1 MKKTTLLVA
10 LKCSL
15 ILYFAACTGINKYT
29 NTVSVTPHIINGTWK
44 VNLFI
49 ESQNDKTIALNGY
62 TLKFEP
68 TGKLIAAKGAER
80 ITGNW
85 AEDEISKKLTIN
97 FKTNDVALAKL
108 SDYWTIS
115 NISNT
120 DLSFQNTKDPS
131 GGWLQI
137 TSL

>member
-1 MKKTTLLVA
+1 MKNISLFA
-10 LKCSL
+10 AIKCSV
-15 ILYFAACTGINKYT
+15 ILYFAACTGIDKYSAA
-29 NTVSVTPHIINGTWK
+29 VSATPHITNGTWK

-49 ESQNDKTIALNGY
+49 ESQNNKTPSFEGY

-68 TGKLIAAKGAER
+68 TGKITATRGNNK

-85 AEDEISKKLTIN
+85 AEDDISKKLTIN
-97 FKTNDVALAKL
+97 LNTNDEALHKL
-108 SDYWTIS
+108 SDNWAVS
-115 NISNT
+115 NITHTGLGFKN
-120 DLSFQNTKDPS
+120 LNDPA

>member
-10 LKCSL
+10 LKCSV

-29 NTVSVTPHIINGTWK
+29 AAVSATPHITNGTWK

-49 ESQNDKTIALNGY
+49 ESQSDKTTELSGY

-68 TGKLIAAKGAER
+68 SGKVIAAKGKEE

-85 AEDEISKKLTIN
+85 AEDDISKKLTISL
-97 FKTNDVALAKL
+97 KTDDAVLTKL

-115 NISNT
+115 TITNT
-120 DLSFQNTKDPS
+120 GLSFQNAKDPS

>member
-1 MKKTTLLVA
+1 MKKPILLFA
-10 LKCSL
+10 IKCSL
-15 ILYFAACTGINKYT
+15 ILYFAACTSINKYT
-29 NTVSVTPHIINGTWK
+29 ATVSATPHITNGTWK

-49 ESQNDKTIALNGY
+49 ESQNDNTTAFNGC
-62 TLKFEP
+62 TFTFEP
-68 TGKLIAAKGAER
+68 SGKIIAVKNGQQ

-85 AEDEISKKLTIN
+85 AEDDISKKLTISLN
-97 FKTNDVALAKL
+97 TKDAALAKL

-115 NISNT
+115 SVSNAG
-120 DLSFQNTKDPS
+120 LSFQNTKNPS

>member
-1 MKKTTLLVA
+1 MKKPIFLFV
-10 LKCSL
+10 LKCSV
-15 ILYFAACTGINKYT
+15 ILYFAACTSINKYT
-29 NTVSVTPHIINGTWK
+29 TAVSATPHITNGTWK

-49 ESQNDKTIALNGY
+49 ESQNDNTTVFDGY
-62 TLKFEP
+62 TLQFEP
-68 TGKLIAAKGAER
+68 NGKLTAVKGSQK

-85 AEDEISKKLTIN
+85 AEDDISKKLSISL
-97 FKTNDVALAKL
+97 KTKDAALAKL

-115 NISNT
+115 SISNT
-120 DLSFQNTKDPS
+120 GLSFQNAKDPS

>member
-10 LKCSL
+10 LKCSV
-15 ILYFAACTGINKYT
+15 ILYFAACTSINKYAA
-29 NTVSVTPHIINGTWK
+29 TVSATPHITNGTWK

-49 ESQNDKTIALNGY
+49 ESQADKTAALKDY
-62 TLKFEP
+62 TLTFEP
-68 TGKLIAAKGAER
+68 SGKVTAVKGKEK

-85 AEDEISKKLTIN
+85 AEDDISKKLTISL
-97 FKTNDVALAKL
+97 KTDNAALAKL
-108 SDYWTIS
+108 SDNWTVS

-120 DLSFQNTKDPS
+120 GLSFQNAKDPS

>member
-1 MKKTTLLVA
+1 MKKPIFLFV
-10 LKCSL
+10 LKCSV
-15 ILYFAACTGINKYT
+15 ILYFAACTSINKYT
-29 NTVSVTPHIINGTWK
+29 TAVSATPHITNGTWK

-49 ESQNDKTIALNGY
+49 ESQNDNTTVFDGY
-62 TLKFEP
+62 TLQFEP
-68 TGKLIAAKGAER
+68 NGKLTAVKGSQK

-85 AEDEISKKLTIN
+85 AEDDISKKLSISLYT
-97 FKTNDVALAKL
+97 KDAALAKL

-115 NISNT
+115 SISNT
-120 DLSFQNTKDPS
+120 GLSFQNAKDPS

>member
-10 LKCSL
+10 LKCSV
-15 ILYFAACTGINKYT
+15 ILYFAACTGINKYAT
-29 NTVSVTPHIINGTWK
+29 AVSATPHITNGTWK

-49 ESQNDKTIALNGY
+49 ESQNNKTTAFNGY
-62 TLKFEP
+62 SLTFEP
-68 TGKLIAAKGAER
+68 TGKIIAARGTEK

-85 AEDEISKKLTIN
+85 AEDDISKKLTISI
-97 FKTNDVALAKL
+97 KTENAALAKL
-108 SDYWTIS
+108 SDNWTVS

-120 DLSFQNTKDPS
+120 YLSFQNAKDTTGS
-131 GGWLQI
+131 WLQI

>member
-10 LKCSL
+10 VKCSV

-29 NTVSVTPHIINGTWK
+29 TAVSATPHLTNGSWK

-49 ESQNDKTIALNGY
+49 ESQSDKTTALKDY
-62 TLKFEP
+62 TLVFEP
-68 TGKLIAAKGAER
+68 GGKVIATKGNEK

-85 AEDEISKKLTIN
+85 AEDDISKKLSISL
-97 FKTNDVALAKL
+97 KTNDAALARL
-108 SDYWTIS
+108 SDNWTVS
-115 NISNT
+115 NISKN
-120 DLSFQNTKDPS
+120 DLSFQNAKDPT